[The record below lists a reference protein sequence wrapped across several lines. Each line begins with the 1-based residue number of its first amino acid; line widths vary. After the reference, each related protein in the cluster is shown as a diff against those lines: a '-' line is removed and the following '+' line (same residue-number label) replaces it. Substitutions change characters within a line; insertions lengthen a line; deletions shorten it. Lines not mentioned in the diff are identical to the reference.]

1 MKIKDTRGIS
11 RNNETE
17 RTTQVWRKTEQR
29 NYNRVIK
36 FNTDRVDSIL
46 TIRLMIGKTR
56 YLWIQRLKIK
66 IWSIISFSSF
76 YRFSDATSNR
86 SI

>member
-1 MKIKDTRGIS
+1 MERRDAVANSRGGIGVKIKDTRGIS

-36 FNTDRVDSIL
+36 FEHGSR
-46 TIRLMIGKTR
+46 
-56 YLWIQRLKIK
+56 
-66 IWSIISFSSF
+66 
-76 YRFSDATSNR
+76 
-86 SI
+86 

>member
-1 MKIKDTRGIS
+1 MERRDAVANSRGGIGVKIKDTRGIS

-46 TIRLMIGKTR
+46 GKTR
-56 YLWIQRLKIK
+56 YLWIQRLKIEM
-66 IWSIISFSSF
+66 
-76 YRFSDATSNR
+76 
-86 SI
+86 